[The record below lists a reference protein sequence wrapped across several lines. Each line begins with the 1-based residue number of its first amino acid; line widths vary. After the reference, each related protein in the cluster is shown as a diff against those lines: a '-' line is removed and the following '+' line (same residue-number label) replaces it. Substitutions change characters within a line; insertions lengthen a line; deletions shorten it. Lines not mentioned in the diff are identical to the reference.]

1 VCVKSCNESIEESRG
16 ILLFALTCLCVFRDC
31 FMKTISETPFHRGTK
46 VRTDKQQC
54 HQREITISR
63 KMGPLHL
70 SREPCTS
77 IRLRYSTS
85 SLLERHGSE
94 LYGVYERTQDGKLN
108 GSDVKARK
116 STRSHSPSNEAKTMT
131 KQVPR

>member
-1 VCVKSCNESIEESRG
+1 
-16 ILLFALTCLCVFRDC
+16 
-31 FMKTISETPFHRGTK
+31 M
-46 VRTDKQQC
+46 
-54 HQREITISR
+54 ISR